1 MAHGRQLVPA
11 EHAAL
16 LNINDVPHGG
26 AYISDAGL
34 GITCQGMAPPILL
47 SQLTRPEYGPTGQ
60 CSYCRQAYTEKRLG
74 DSRAASC
81 RRHGSLRA
89 EPALNVN

>member
-1 MAHGRQLVPA
+1 MAYGRQLIPV

-16 LNINDVPHGG
+16 LDINRNPHGG
-26 AYISDAGL
+26 ACTSDADN
-34 GITCQGMAPPILL
+34 GITCQGMAPPKLL
-47 SQLTRPEYGPTGQ
+47 SQLTRPEFGPTGQ
-60 CSYCRQAYTEKRLG
+60 CSYCHQVYTEKRLC